1 MKAALKTWLPLAVL
15 ATFLVGIAFGVGQ
28 QVLRQSANDP
38 QIQLAEDWANQIE
51 SSTNPQQ
58 LNLGAFIDPAHSLA
72 PYGIIYDQD
81 GNIIGSSVSAP
92 STMKQPDGVFDR
104 VDATVDHE
112 VRFTWQPA
120 SGDRYA
126 VVIKRATIQ
135 DKLYYVLA
143 GRNLREVE
151 ARNNKLMWMVAMGWA
166 ITIAA
171 LLVLPNLHLVGRV
184 LTVARK
190 K

>member
-1 MKAALKTWLPLAVL
+1 MKAALKAWLPLAVL
-15 ATFLVGIAFGVGQ
+15 ATFLAGIVYGTAQ

-58 LNLGAFIDPAHSLA
+58 LNLGAFIDPAHSLS
-72 PYGIIYDQD
+72 PFGIIYDQN

-104 VDATVDHE
+104 ADAATDHE

-135 DKLYYVLA
+135 DKTYYVLA

-151 ARNNKLMWMVAMGWA
+151 KRENRIMWMVFVGWA
-166 ITIAA
+166 ITVVA
-171 LLVLPNLHLVGRV
+171 LLVLQNLHLVSRA
-184 LTVARK
+184 LRPRK

>member
-1 MKAALKTWLPLAVL
+1 MKAALKVWLPLAVL
-15 ATFLVGIAFGVGQ
+15 ATFLAGIAYGAAQ
-28 QVLRQSANDP
+28 QVMRQSANDP

-58 LNLGAFIDPAHSLA
+58 LSLGAFIDPAHSLS
-72 PYGIIYDQD
+72 PFGIIYDQS

-104 VDATVDHE
+104 VDAAADHE

-126 VVIKRATIQ
+126 VVIKRATSQ
-135 DKLYYVLA
+135 DKTYYVLA

-151 ARNNKLMWMVAMGWA
+151 KREERIRWMVFVGWI
-166 ITIAA
+166 ITLVA
-171 LLVLPNLHLVGRV
+171 LIVVQNLHLVGHV
-184 LTVARK
+184 LRPSRRE
-190 K
+190 

>member
-1 MKAALKTWLPLAVL
+1 MKAAFKAWLPLAVL
-15 ATFLVGIAFGVGQ
+15 ATFMAGIAFGVGQ
-28 QVLRQSANDP
+28 QVLRQSAYDP
-38 QIQLAEDWANQIE
+38 QVQLAEDWSNQIE

-72 PYGIIYDQD
+72 PFGIIYDQD

-104 VDATVDHE
+104 ADTMADHE

-126 VVIKRATIQ
+126 VVIKRATLQ
-135 DKLYYVLA
+135 DKSYYVLA

-151 ARNNKLMWMVAMGWA
+151 IRTNKLMLMVGVGWA
-166 ITIAA
+166 GTLTA
-171 LLVLPNLHLVGRV
+171 LVVVQNLHLVGRV
-184 LTVARK
+184 LRVTRRK
-190 K
+190 

>member
-1 MKAALKTWLPLAVL
+1 MKAALKAWLPLAVL
-15 ATFLVGIAFGVGQ
+15 ATFMAGIAFGVGQ
-28 QVLRQSANDP
+28 QVMRQMAYDP
-38 QIQLAEDWANQIE
+38 QVQLAEDWANQIE

-72 PYGIIYDQD
+72 PFGILYDQD

-104 VDATVDHE
+104 ADAMADHE

-135 DKLYYVLA
+135 DKSYYVLS
-143 GRNLREVE
+143 GRSLREVE
-151 ARNNKLMWMVAMGWA
+151 TRTNKLLWMVGAGWA
-166 ITIAA
+166 ITMAA
-171 LLVLPNLHLVGRV
+171 LFVVPNLHVVGHVLRV
-184 LTVARK
+184 TRRK
-190 K
+190 